1 MARQADRGTRV
12 EKGGP
17 AAEAAPEPYDKLV
30 ELLEK
35 VVGELETG
43 GLPLEQ
49 SIEKF
54 AEGMR
59 LAREAGRRLDEA
71 EQRIEQLVRTAS
83 GEDVEAP
90 LDAEAGKGPGDGGR

>member
-1 MARQADRGTRV
+1 MARQAEKGVRV

-17 AAEAAPEPYDKLV
+17 AAEGAPEPYDKLV
-30 ELLEK
+30 ERLER
-35 VVGELETG
+35 VVGDLESG

-71 EQRIEQLVRTAS
+71 EQRVEQLVKDAS
-83 GEDVEAP
+83 GDETEVTFEP
-90 LDAEAGKGPGDGGR
+90 GAGKGQGDGGR